1 MSSTARYL
9 TRECCKWRSSRMPA
23 MIEKMLESTVT
34 DGGKCQRQRV
44 SPFLRQALAVSGIV
58 MYMIGTGAN
67 IAYPGVL
74 LEQLRQPDSALRLTP
89 DHESWIASI
98 LGLALISG
106 IVVAPFCLQKLGRRL
121 TNQLSTLPSLCGWA
135 LLVTAKDPVVLLIS
149 RSLQGFGMGIQAAAA
164 PVSIAEYS
172 APKHRGAFLATIA
185 FSFATGMLAAHVF
198 GTLLY
203 WRTAALAC
211 GSCYAISL
219 LLISIVPETPP
230 YLASRGKFEAC
241 KKSFHWL
248 RGGDEDSQK
257 ELEVLLDSQ
266 GKFSASSKKVSKL
279 KAFLEICRKPEFYK
293 PTVIMMYMFIL
304 FQISGMTVVPS
315 YTVPMMEEVTG
326 GGIESYTSML
336 MVDVV
341 RFATAVLSC
350 VVVNKLNRRTV
361 LFMGIYISV
370 AALFTTSFLLYLRD
384 YGYIP
389 EQYKWTPVIPTLIY
403 IFGKTLGILPIPW
416 AIAGEIFPLAY
427 RSLGSGIS
435 GMFLSIMFFVVV
447 KTAPTS
453 FRQIGV
459 SGTFCVYGLSI
470 AICGVFLFF
479 LLPETKGK
487 TLYEIECHFK
497 GVNDLTG
504 EAEPHEKDKMLELEN
519 IEGG

>member
-1 MSSTARYL
+1 MAEKKL
-9 TRECCKWRSSRMPA
+9 EIA
-23 MIEKMLESTVT
+23 MGDIDEK
-34 DGGKCQRQRV
+34 QRF
-44 SPFLRQALAVSGIV
+44 SPFTRQLLAVSGIV

-74 LEQLRQPDSALRLTP
+74 LQQLRQPDTAVRLTAE
-89 DHESWIASI
+89 HESWFASI

-106 IVVAPFCLQKLGRRL
+106 ILVAPFCLQKLGRRM
-121 TNQLSTLPSLCGWA
+121 TNQLSTLPAVGGWA
-135 LLVTAKDPVVLLIS
+135 LLVAAKDPITLLVS
-149 RSLQGFGMGIQAAAA
+149 RSLQGFAMGVQAACA

-172 APKHRGAFLATIA
+172 APKYRGAFLATIA
-185 FSFATGMLAAHVF
+185 FSFATGMLVAHIF

-203 WRTAALAC
+203 WRPAGLAC
-211 GSCYAISL
+211 GSFYVLSLIWISL
-219 LLISIVPETPP
+219 TPETPP
-230 YLASRGKFEAC
+230 YLASIGKFNEC
-241 KKSFHWL
+241 RSSFRWL
-248 RGGDEDSQK
+248 RGYSDESERELEILLSSQK
-257 ELEVLLDSQ
+257 RKMVIT
-266 GKFSASSKKVSKL
+266 KVSKL
-279 KAFLEICRKPEFYK
+279 KMFTEIIMKPEFYK
-293 PTVIMMYMFIL
+293 PTVIMMFMFVL

-326 GGIESYTSML
+326 KGIESYTSML
-336 MVDVV
+336 LVDFV
-341 RFATAVLSC
+341 RFATAILAC
-350 VVVNKLNRRTV
+350 YVVNKFKRRTV
-361 LFMGIYISV
+361 LFLGIYISV
-370 AALFTTSFLLYLRD
+370 VSLFFTSFLLYLRD
-384 YGYIP
+384 FGFIP
-389 EQYKWTPVIPTLIY
+389 DKYKWTPVIPTLMY

-459 SGTFCVYGLSI
+459 KGTFCVYGLCI

-497 GVNDLTG
+497 GVKNDENQTKDT
-504 EAEPHEKDKMLELEN
+504 EKDKMLELQKVE
-519 IEGG
+519 EG